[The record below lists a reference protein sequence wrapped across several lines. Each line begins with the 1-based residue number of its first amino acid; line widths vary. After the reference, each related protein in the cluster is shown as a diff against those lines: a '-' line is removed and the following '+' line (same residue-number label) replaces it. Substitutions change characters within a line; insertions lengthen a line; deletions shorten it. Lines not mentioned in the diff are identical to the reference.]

1 MDDKRILFNDL
12 QNSFFFKGSDWV
24 DILKRREGRLPFL
37 FEVMHVQGDYTE
49 RPWDHPEAYLNAY
62 FMEWKICKPQ
72 LAKLFAERNK
82 CYATTEMT
90 AQIGYFFEALFW
102 MNGLPASPG
111 IWDEIFNTLSIKP
124 LNGKERLQYLLNQPG
139 LFVSFIQLDEL
150 IEEMHKKWK
159 VKSVERL

>member
-1 MDDKRILFNDL
+1 MDDKRILSNEL
-12 QNSFFFKGSDWV
+12 QNSLFFKDSDWV
-24 DILKRREGRLPFL
+24 DILKQREGRLPFS
-37 FEVMHVQGDYTE
+37 FEVMYIQGECTE
-49 RPWDHPEAYLNAY
+49 KPWDEPETFLNAY
-62 FMEWKICKPQ
+62 FLEWKTSKPQ

-82 CYATTEMT
+82 CYVTTEMT

-102 MNGLPASPG
+102 INGIPACPG
-111 IWDEIFNTLSIKP
+111 IWDEVFNTLSTKP

-139 LFVSFIQLDEL
+139 LYVSFIQLDEL